1 MKTFL
6 TLQGQPDS
14 IFYLP
19 RKYLDHHIKFNILLY
34 TTPKYMVTFKGFYLS
49 VLGLRA
55 KQKLKKAKK
64 KKKKTWQ
71 IPRGMTK
78 HCATSEINMFSF

>member
-34 TTPKYMVTFKGFYLS
+34 TTPNYMVTFKDFYLS
-49 VLGLRA
+49 VLGFRA
-55 KQKLKKAKK
+55 KQKLKQGKK
-64 KKKKTWQ
+64 KKDMVNTKSDDKTLCHF
-71 IPRGMTK
+71 R
-78 HCATSEINMFSF
+78 N

>member
-34 TTPKYMVTFKGFYLS
+34 TIPKYMVTFKGFYLS

-64 KKKKTWQ
+64 KKKDMANTKRDDKTLCH
-71 IPRGMTK
+71 IR
-78 HCATSEINMFSF
+78 N